1 MVYIVD
7 EGFMTAFQTGAIT
20 SAYWLAYAVTQII
33 GGVVS
38 DKWHPEHLI
47 TVGILGSGI
56 ANLLVFFF
64 YENYTATL
72 IIWIFNA
79 IVQFGVW
86 PAAFKM
92 ISTMLVPEHRK
103 RGLILVVLANP
114 LGFMLCYVMVLFVS
128 KWQYNF
134 LISAIGLFIIT
145 TFWVITISS
154 IKKNFIEEN
163 VEDEKLAAVSDSEI
177 ASYSKT
183 NMFTL
188 IISSGLIFSF
198 IIAFIR
204 NMIDQIKSFVPTMIN
219 ASYDDL
225 SPSFATVISL
235 VVMFGSVCG
244 PLLTHQLSKKMKNE
258 YIAAGILIGATI
270 PFAVITLFIGHIN
283 YWFVIMALAAIIT
296 LISSASVFITTLLPV
311 RFNKWGK
318 GATIS
323 GTINC
328 FAALGNVA
336 ANFVI
341 PLIADTWSW
350 LTALKFSLASIILV
364 VVFSAIAS
372 VIWKKFI
379 KKNFN

>member
-20 SAYWLAYAVTQII
+20 SAYWLAYAIMQII

-38 DKWHPEHLI
+38 DRWHPEHLI
-47 TVGILGSGI
+47 TIGVLGSGI
-56 ANLLVFFF
+56 SNLLVYFF

-79 IVQFGVW
+79 IAQFGVW

-92 ISTMLVPEHRK
+92 ISTMLVPSHQK
-103 RGLILVVLANP
+103 RGLILVILANP
-114 LGFMLCYVMVLFVS
+114 LGFMMSYVMVLFVP

-134 LISAIGLFIIT
+134 LISAVGLFIIT
-145 TFWVITISS
+145 ILWLIIITSV
-154 IKKNFIEEN
+154 KKDFIEEN
-163 VEDEKLAAVSDSEI
+163 AEDEDLAAVSESGI
-177 ASYSKT
+177 ASYTKT
-183 NMFTL
+183 NMLAL
-188 IISSGLIFSF
+188 ILSSGLIFSF
-198 IIAFIR
+198 MIAFVR
-204 NMIDQIKSFVPTMIN
+204 NIVDQIKTFVPTMIN
-219 ASYDDL
+219 DSYDDL

-235 VVMFGSVCG
+235 IVMFGSVCG

-258 YIAAGILIGATI
+258 YVATGILIGAAI
-270 PFAVITLFIGHIN
+270 PFAVITLFIGYIN
-283 YWFVIMALAAIIT
+283 YWFIIMALAIIVT
-296 LISSASVFITTLLPV
+296 LISSASIFITTLLPV
-311 RFNKWGK
+311 RFNKLGK

-323 GTINC
+323 GTVNC

-350 LTALKFSLASIILV
+350 LSALKFCLTLTVMA
-364 VVFSAIAS
+364 VVFSATAA
-372 VIWKKFI
+372 VIWKNFL
-379 KKNFN
+379 KKNNL